1 MSALAEYLKAANPGA
16 SAELAARAAAE
27 IRALASGGGEESQD
41 VELLT
46 REIGRLKREL
56 SAHEEGV
63 AGASRAAL
71 DTLGERA
78 RQRRQEG
85 YDDLHDDGYDDFALL
100 KAALAYGE
108 DALLQ
113 GTTGHSFT
121 ETAPPSWPWNEDDW
135 KPKGLRRMLVNM
147 GALVIAEME
156 RLDRA
161 EESKRAAQD

>member
-1 MSALAEYLKAANPGA
+1 MSALAEYLKAANPNA
-16 SAELAARAAAE
+16 PSDLAARAAAE
-27 IRALASGGGEESQD
+27 IRSLISGTDEGMQD

-63 AGASRAAL
+63 SGASRAAL

-78 RQRRQEG
+78 RQRRLEG
-85 YDDLHDDGYDDFALL
+85 YDDLHDDAHDDFSLL

-121 ETAPPSWPWNEDDW
+121 ETAPPSWPWDEGDW
-135 KPKGLRRMLVNM
+135 KPKNLRRMLVIM

-161 EESKRAAQD
+161 DEDRNRPRS